1 MTAALLLWLAT
12 AAAPSAPAEGLLAGR
27 LAIFEDRTLV
37 PISRV
42 QQIVRQPLGL
52 TLRRGRRVY
61 DAQLDPQG
69 YFVFRAPAGVYRVEY
84 LSVGYRAEFFEPLEL
99 EVRGGALACAG
110 TFSFSVL
117 RLESLG
123 NSNASRFSL
132 SDDCERLMP
141 YLRSLTGWTGKS
153 SVRPPRH
160 AEPEQVPRELTVADL
175 LLGLRA
181 EVSGN
186 GTELAVRGWY
196 VFPVFQGLGD
206 PGALTLH
213 LSGARLT
220 GSAPGFGSEIALGA
234 GLNLFG
240 LAELVASGG
249 VRLGFDGFPTEL

>member
-1 MTAALLLWLAT
+1 
-12 AAAPSAPAEGLLAGR
+12 
-27 LAIFEDRTLV
+27 
-37 PISRV
+37 
-42 QQIVRQPLGL
+42 
-52 TLRRGRRVY
+52 
-61 DAQLDPQG
+61 
-69 YFVFRAPAGVYRVEY
+69 
-84 LSVGYRAEFFEPLEL
+84 VGYRAEFFEPLEL

-249 VRLGFDGFPTEL
+249 VRLGFDGFPTELMGAIIGRVGFPGAGFDFRAQWTSAGPVLFFGVDVAPFYLVGSAL